1 MNRNKINIGESF
13 EKFKGENFPHN
24 PMKIHWIQDKLMRL
38 KGTDVFVNALK
49 EGALSDI
56 ITTMKKIMDYERDA
70 PILMCEIVGENLL
83 NEIDDWLTK
92 RGMNKYRTGEDDIPE
107 DIFTSH
113 LGCSGYVGLAD

>member
-1 MNRNKINIGESF
+1 MNRNKLNIGESF
-13 EKFKGENFPHN
+13 EKFKNENFPHN
-24 PMKIHWIQDKLMRL
+24 PMKIHWIQDELMRL

-107 DIFTSH
+107 DIFTSNF
-113 LGCSGYVGLAD
+113 GSGEYVGLAD